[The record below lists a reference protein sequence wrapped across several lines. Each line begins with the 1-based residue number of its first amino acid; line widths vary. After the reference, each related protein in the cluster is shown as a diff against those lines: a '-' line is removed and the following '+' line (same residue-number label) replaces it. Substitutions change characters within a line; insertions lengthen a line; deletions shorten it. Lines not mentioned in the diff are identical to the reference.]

1 MKHEQM
7 VHRYRKGMFLALSI
21 LCVTLLTAGCLFLFN
36 NLMLRRV
43 NEQKTREYLVDVSVQ
58 EASQIDARISQSIE
72 SLNIIRDSAVLLG
85 PESLPEFIVRKE
97 SVAGF
102 DELCLAENVDD
113 AEAWLSSRS
122 SSLAGEDMIQP
133 GQARLIMSR
142 EPELGIYY
150 AAGETSDDPV
160 LLGVKSGSL
169 LTSMLSG
176 QSFNGQGTSRVVT
189 RDGELLAAGEANE
202 MTGTLRE
209 VWENGTEQD
218 KSQFA
223 QMETDMLSGNAG
235 AVTVR
240 GRKNAVMVAYM
251 PLTVN
256 DWYVLTMIPADL
268 LSKDVSFLVQSNLWL
283 TVLIIAIFGGVLLT
297 VSLLR
302 RRYQASLEYMAFVD
316 PLTGGM
322 SDTRFRSEAARLL
335 KKSSNY
341 TLVSAD
347 MQGFKLINNIFGSEE
362 GNRTLQHLYRTMQSC
377 LHPGELLT
385 RASADLFY
393 MLLEGQ
399 NREEI
404 ERRLREIY
412 RRVNAFNQGREDP
425 YYLELRFGA
434 EMAAPGSQDV
444 AAMQERSSTARKTGA
459 ATEGGCTFYDAEWQR
474 TQLQEKEL
482 VNRLDASLQ
491 AGDFR
496 VCFQPKVRL
505 EDRRVAGAEALIR
518 WQHPTKGMLSPAVF
532 VPVFEKYRMITRLD
546 QFIFE
551 QVCSLLARWKDEGRE
566 LCTISVNLSRQNL
579 EIPDFLERCR
589 RIRDRYRVDRGLI
602 EFELTETILLN
613 DPDGVRQL
621 IDRMH
626 EAGFSC
632 SLDDFGSGY
641 SSLGMLNQLNV
652 DTIKLDRSFFV
663 GANDSSRGRCVV
675 ESILKMAGKLH
686 ITTVAEG
693 VDNLQQARHLRRSAC
708 DIVQGYVFFRPMPV
722 EEFEQEAWQDGRLR
736 CVDTKGA
743 LLVPRAQGGSSR
755 PASIVTFLYRPQSGS
770 IRFSDAFSPVMEG
783 VTEYP
788 DAAGFLRG
796 SGVLNENDEEEFFD
810 MLGRCARKEVPWAEG
825 ALRFCVSDGRYE
837 WMEVHVH
844 REDGPDGPVIRG
856 VLVNTGSWRSEVA
869 RWKEQANRDGLTGL
883 YNRTYF
889 ESHVRR
895 QLAEGQL
902 VCGALV
908 FIDVDD
914 FKKANDTLGHMVG
927 DDILR
932 CIAQRIL
939 GVFRHSDVVARYGGD
954 EFVVFVS
961 NMTRDVLENRLDRL
975 CTMFRN
981 PYRNGEIRYQIMG
994 SIGASLYPADGED
1007 YDTLLT
1013 NADAALYEAKRR
1025 GKNQYRVFRVTDPQG
1040 GTLEHPPA
1048 EP

>member
-1 MKHEQM
+1 
-7 VHRYRKGMFLALSI
+7 MFLALSI
-21 LCVTLLTAGCLFLFN
+21 LCVTLLTAGALFLFN
-36 NLMLRRV
+36 NLMLRQV
-43 NEQKTREYLVDVSVQ
+43 NEQRTRDYLVDVSAQV
-58 EASQIDARISQSIE
+58 ASQIDARIAQSIE

-85 PESLPEFIVRKE
+85 PEALPEFITRKE

-102 DELCLAENVDD
+102 DELCLAENVED
-113 AEAWLSSRS
+113 AEAWISWRS

-150 AAGETSDDPV
+150 AAGETREDPV

-169 LTSMLSG
+169 LTRMLSG
-176 QSFNGQGTSRVVT
+176 QSFNGEGTSRVVT
-189 RDGELLAAGEANE
+189 RDGELLAAGESNE
-202 MTGTLRE
+202 MSGTLRD
-209 VWENGTEQD
+209 VWENGTESEKRQLD
-218 KSQFA
+218 
-223 QMETDMLSGNAG
+223 QMSEDMHAG
-235 AVTVR
+235 KAGVATVR
-240 GRKNAVMVAYM
+240 GSNSAVMVSYI
-251 PLTVN
+251 PLTAN
-256 DWYVLTMIPADL
+256 EWYVLTMIPADL

-297 VSLLR
+297 VVLLR
-302 RRYQASLEYMAFVD
+302 RGYQASLEYMAFVD
-316 PLTGGM
+316 PVTGGM

-347 MQGFKLINNIFGSEE
+347 MQGFKLINNIFGTEE
-362 GNRTLQHLYRTMQSC
+362 GNRTLCHLYRTMQSC
-377 LHPGELLT
+377 LHPGELLA

-393 MLLEGQ
+393 LLLEGQ
-399 NREEI
+399 DREEI
-404 ERRLREIY
+404 GRRLREMY
-412 RRVNAFNQGREDP
+412 HKANAFNQGREDP

-434 EMAAPGSQDV
+434 DMAAPEKTDV

-459 ATEGGCTFYDAEWQR
+459 AVEGGCTFYDAEWQR
-474 TQLQEKEL
+474 TQLREKEL

-496 VCFQPKVRL
+496 VYFQPKVRL

-532 VPVFEKYRMITRLD
+532 VPVFEKYRLITRLD

-551 QVCSLLARWKDEGRE
+551 QVCCLLARWKDEGRE

-579 EIPDFLERCR
+579 EIPDFLDRCR

-602 EFELTETILLN
+602 EFELTETILLD
-613 DPDGVRQL
+613 DPDGVRRL

-663 GANDSSRGRCVV
+663 GTNDSTRGRCVV

-722 EEFEQEAWQDGRLR
+722 EEFEQTAWQDGRLR
-736 CVDTKGA
+736 CVDTEGA
-743 LLVPRAQGGSSR
+743 LLDPRMQGGEGSR
-755 PASIVTFLYRPQSGS
+755 PASIVTFLYRPETGS
-770 IRFSDAFSPVMEG
+770 IRFSDPFSPVMAG

-788 DAAGFLRG
+788 DAAAFVRG

-810 MLGRCARKEVPWAEG
+810 MLGRCARQEAPWAEG

-837 WMEVHVH
+837 WMEVHIH
-844 REDGPDGPVIRG
+844 RENGPDGPVIRG

-869 RWKEQANRDGLTGL
+869 RWKEKANRDGLTGL

-889 ESHVRR
+889 ERHVRR
-895 QLAEGQL
+895 QLAEKQSAY
-902 VCGALV
+902 GALV

-961 NMTRDVLENRLDRL
+961 NMTREVLENRLDRL

-981 PYRNGEIRYQIMG
+981 PYRNGETRYQIMG

-1007 YDTLLT
+1007 YDTLLA

-1025 GKNQYRVFRVTDPQG
+1025 GKNQYRIFRVTDPQG

-1048 EP
+1048 ES